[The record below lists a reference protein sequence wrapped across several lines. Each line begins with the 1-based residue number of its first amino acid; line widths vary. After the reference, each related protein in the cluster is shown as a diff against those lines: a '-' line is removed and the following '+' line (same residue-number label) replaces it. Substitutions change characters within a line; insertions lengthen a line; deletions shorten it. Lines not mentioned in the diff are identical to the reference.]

1 MTLILLTLRLSLL
14 VRLSALAM
22 VLVGLM
28 APGSTA
34 YARMS
39 KISIYEDSLYI
50 SETGRTHLRL
60 QVNVKSAP
68 NVFFMA
74 GDKPRIV
81 IDFKGAELGKALVKQ
96 ADGKTYFAGS
106 GGITKLRFA
115 RRGERDIRF
124 VADMAQGAKYLSHS
138 YANEIL
144 EVVISYQDGSK
155 DVSPY
160 TVRAGGLPTPRLKPG
175 LRVQT
180 RGGIPVPRLKTSRR
194 KHFVKKPIIVIDP
207 GHGGRDPGAVGAARV
222 IEEHVTLKAAIEL
235 RKQLLAGGKYKVVLT
250 RTRDIYVDHDKRV
263 LIARKAGADLFISL
277 HADSLKSSTARGAS
291 VYTLS
296 SRAEA
301 RTHKIV
307 KGQNWVLDVDL
318 ASTSAPVG
326 NILVDLAQRKTLT
339 RSERFSD
346 ILIPELKKS
355 SKLLNNTHRR
365 AGFYVLLA
373 PDVPAV
379 LLEMGFLS
387 NPQDEKLLNTAAH
400 RKKLMKSV
408 VRAIDKYFAQ

>member
-1 MTLILLTLRLSLL
+1 MTLILLTLRLSLFARL
-14 VRLSALAM
+14 VALA
-22 VLVGLM
+22 VLLVGLL
-28 APGSTA
+28 ASGNTA
-34 YARMS
+34 YASMS
-39 KISIYEDSLYI
+39 EISIYEDSLYI
-50 SETGRTHLRL
+50 SEAGKTHLRL
-60 QVNVKSAP
+60 QASVPHAP

-74 GDKPRIV
+74 GDKPRMV
-81 IDFKGAELGKALVKQ
+81 IDFKGAELGQSLIKQ
-96 ADGKTYFAGS
+96 ADGKAYFAGS

-115 RRGERDIRF
+115 RRGERDMRF
-124 VADMAQGAKYLSHS
+124 VADMKQGAKYLSHT
-138 YANEIL
+138 YADGVLKI
-144 EVVISYQDGSK
+144 VIGYGDGGKSAG
-155 DVSPY
+155 PH
-160 TVRAGGLPTPRLKPG
+160 TVLTDGLPIPRLKPSLG
-175 LRVQT
+175 VQT
-180 RGGIPVPRLKTSRR
+180 LGGIPVPRLKASRR
-194 KHFVKKPIIVIDP
+194 KHFVKKPVVVIDP
-207 GHGGRDPGAVGAARV
+207 GHGGKDPGAVGAARV
-222 IEEHVTLKAAIEL
+222 MEEHVTLKAAIEL

-250 RTRDIYVDHDKRV
+250 RASDIYVDHDKRV

-301 RTHKIV
+301 RTHKV
-307 KGQNWVLDVDL
+307 VSVQNWVLDVDL
-318 ASTSAPVG
+318 AQKSAPVS

-339 RSERFSD
+339 KSDRFSN
-346 ILIPELKKS
+346 ILIPELQKS
-355 SKLLNNTHRR
+355 TRLLGNTHRR